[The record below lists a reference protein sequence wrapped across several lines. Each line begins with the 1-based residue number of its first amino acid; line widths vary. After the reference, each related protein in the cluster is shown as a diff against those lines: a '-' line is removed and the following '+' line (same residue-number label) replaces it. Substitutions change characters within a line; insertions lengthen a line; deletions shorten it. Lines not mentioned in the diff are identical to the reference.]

1 MTALSAPV
9 PSTAPRYPIRVV
21 ARRVG
26 VSEMTLRAWERRYGA
41 VAPARSDGG
50 HRLFSE
56 ADVERL
62 TLLRALTGQGIAIST
77 LATLTMP
84 ALRRLAPTPV
94 AEPAPKAVG
103 RVARAPSSRDKEL
116 ATCARAVVALDGE
129 RLHQVLMRL
138 VLERGPLSFIEDVAS
153 PLCAWIGDEWS
164 QDRLTEAQEHAASDV
179 LRRVLD
185 FTLHT
190 LRRDRRARHV
200 VLTTLAGERHEFG
213 SMMAGIVAAFHGW
226 SCSCLSPD
234 LPAAAIGAAVIR
246 LKARLVAVSIVAP
259 PAAARAARELVALR
273 RIVGRQ
279 VAIVVGGP
287 CAAAVDH
294 VLHEARATRIGS
306 LDEWRAFLARQ

>member
-1 MTALSAPV
+1 MTALPAPM

-62 TLLRALTGQGIAIST
+62 TLLRELTVQGIAIST
-77 LATLTMP
+77 LATLTMS
-84 ALRRLAPTPV
+84 ALRRLAPV
-94 AEPAPKAVG
+94 GAAEAAAPAPG
-103 RVARAPSSRDKEL
+103 RARSSPPRDQEL
-116 ATCARAVVALDGE
+116 ANCGRAVVALDGD
-129 RLHQVLMRL
+129 RLHQILMRL

-153 PLCAWIGDEWS
+153 PLCAWIGDEWR
-164 QDRLTEAQEHAASDV
+164 QGRLTEAQEHAASDV
-179 LRRVLD
+179 LRRVFD
-185 FTLHT
+185 FILHT

-213 SMMAGIVAAFHGW
+213 SMMAGIVAAFDGW
-226 SCSCLSPD
+226 SCSYLSPD
-234 LPAAAIGAAVIR
+234 LPAAAIGDAVKR
-246 LKARLVAVSIVAP
+246 LKARLVAVSIVAS
-259 PAAARAARELVALR
+259 PAAARSAHELLALR
-273 RIVGRQ
+273 RVVGRN

-287 CAAAVDH
+287 CAAAADH
-294 VLHEARATRIGS
+294 VLDEARATRIGS
-306 LDEWRAFLARQ
+306 LREWRAFLAQR